1 MLVDVVDIEG
11 SGAARL
17 IDNFLEVLV
26 LAPKRVNIAIDGR
39 QATLEVVD
47 LVVKDL
53 VVSVDG
59 HLAVNQGIHCLGHL
73 VEVTIVE
80 LVHLLDECLGC
91 ASSHTCIGLRLLL
104 SVHLLLLLVL
114 LLTSNLLVAPGT
126 SRWLLLLLLLAR
138 VGWLERNRRASFVHD
153 LLKRVIGSPSAD

>member
-1 MLVDVVDIEG
+1 MLVDVVGIEG

-26 LAPKRVNIAIDGR
+26 LAPEGVNIAIDGR

-53 VVSVDG
+53 VVSMDG
-59 HLAVNQGIHCLGHL
+59 HLAVHQGIHGLGHL

-91 ASSHTCIGLRLLL
+91 ACSHTCIGLRLLL
-104 SVHLLLLLVL
+104 AVHLLLLLVL
-114 LLTSNLLVAPGT
+114 LLTSNLLVAPG
-126 SRWLLLLLLLAR
+126 
-138 VGWLERNRRASFVHD
+138 AS
-153 LLKRVIGSPSAD
+153 